1 MTYHVDRFYA
11 AVSVLAGDGH
21 IKQRLIKAYREN
33 LDAIVEDDLPRSLK
47 QPFRELRS
55 RLHSV
60 APLNGEGPVCA
71 SVRKMS
77 VKDASECAAAVVR
90 LYGDVIRQAENL
102 QDPLP
107 LNDDMEL
114 QPNDNTDKVPPFLVK
129 SVS

>member
-21 IKQRLIKAYREN
+21 IKQRLMRAYQDN
-33 LDAIVEDDLPRSLK
+33 LDEISEEELPRQIK
-47 QPFRELRS
+47 KPFSKLR
-55 RLHSV
+55 RRMHRV
-60 APLNGEGPVCA
+60 APLNGEGPICA

-77 VKDASECAAAVVR
+77 VHEASDCAVSVVS
-90 LYGDVIRQAENL
+90 LYSEIIRQAGEL

-107 LNDDMEL
+107 VQGGQDG
-114 QPNDNTDKVPPFLVK
+114 VPPFLVK

>member
-21 IKQRLIKAYREN
+21 IKQRLMKAYRDH
-33 LDAIVEDDLPRSLK
+33 LDDIVEDDLPRELRE
-47 QPFRELRS
+47 PFRELRS
-55 RLHSV
+55 RLHCV

-77 VKDASECAAAVVR
+77 VSEASECAVAVVT
-90 LYGDVIRQAENL
+90 LYGDVIREAQNL
-102 QDPLP
+102 QDPQP
-107 LNDDMEL
+107 LNDDVA
-114 QPNDNTDKVPPFLVK
+114 KVPPFLVK

>member
-21 IKQRLIKAYREN
+21 IKQRLMKAYRDN
-33 LDAIVEDDLPRSLK
+33 LDDIVEDELPRDLQK
-47 QPFRELRS
+47 HFRELRA
-55 RLHSV
+55 RLHCV
-60 APLNGEGPVCA
+60 TPLNGDGRVCA

-77 VKDASECAAAVVR
+77 VSQASECAVAIVT
-90 LYGDVIRQAENL
+90 LYGDMIREAENL

-107 LNDDMEL
+107 LHEDAA
-114 QPNDNTDKVPPFLVK
+114 KVPPFLVK

>member
-21 IKQRLIKAYREN
+21 IKQRLIKAYQEN
-33 LDAIVEDDLPRSLK
+33 LEEIVEDDLPRGLK
-47 QPFRELRS
+47 KSFRELRS
-55 RLHSV
+55 RLHCV
-60 APLNGEGPVCA
+60 APLNGEGPVRA

-77 VKDASECAAAVVR
+77 VSEASECAVKVVD
-90 LYGDVIRQAENL
+90 LYGKIIREAENL

-107 LNDDMEL
+107 LHDDAE
-114 QPNDNTDKVPPFLVK
+114 NVPPFLVK